1 MLKTRA
7 FHVLQRKLEVCKFP
21 ELFWLKNM
29 FCLSLKG
36 ALCGAAY
43 GPSAIAE
50 SAIAQGLVD
59 EADAEQFKDFV
70 KRFGGLW

>member
-1 MLKTRA
+1 M
-7 FHVLQRKLEVCKFP
+7 C
-21 ELFWLKNM
+21 
-29 FCLSLKG
+29 LKG